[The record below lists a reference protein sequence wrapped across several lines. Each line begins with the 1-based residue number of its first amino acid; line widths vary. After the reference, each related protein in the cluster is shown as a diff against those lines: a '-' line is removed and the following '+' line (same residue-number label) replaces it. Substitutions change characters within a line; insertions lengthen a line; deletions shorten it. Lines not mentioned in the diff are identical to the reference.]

1 MFFFK
6 NCQKKSKKSSCPPR
20 LSQAHGYL
28 TRFCIFA
35 ANFQPTPMKFP
46 KRLITQTPDCL
57 TEPIGQALN
66 VIISTLFALV
76 FLTAYTPFS
85 DTSWFQLGTQSRF
98 LNTIAFVGT
107 GTFFLACSRV
117 LMTFLVKK
125 MRHFP
130 LWLYLL
136 WLFLEI
142 VLIGTY
148 HACLSYFQIQ
158 ATDYSF
164 AYLFT
169 KSLLVTLIALGVP
182 YTITDL
188 VMLLQETR
196 QKLMLTKSDTVESDN
211 EVMPEH
217 TEIINLMDNNGNL
230 KLSVKLDNLYYIKAE
245 DNYINVFYQRS
256 GTIASYMLRCKMKTI
271 EDNSLDSSSLMRCHR
286 SYMVNINKVSVL
298 HNEADGFVIDFER
311 EGLESIPVSKT
322 YSARILEA
330 FNKK

>member
-1 MFFFK
+1 MK
-6 NCQKKSKKSSCPPR
+6 YPR
-20 LSQAHGYL
+20 
-28 TRFCIFA
+28 
-35 ANFQPTPMKFP
+35 
-46 KRLITQTPDCL
+46 RLITQTPECL
-57 TEPIGQALN
+57 TEPVSQSIN

-76 FLTAYTPFS
+76 FLTAYVPFS
-85 DTSWFQLGTQSRF
+85 ATAWFQVGKGNYFFTTL
-98 LNTIAFVGT
+98 AFVGT
-107 GTFFLACSRV
+107 GTLFLALSRT
-117 LMTFLVKK
+117 LMTWLVKK

-130 LWLYLL
+130 FWLYIL

-142 VLIGTY
+142 VLIAVYYTL
-148 HACLSYFQIQ
+148 LSYFQIQ
-158 ATDYSF
+158 ITEAMGHSF
-164 AYLFT
+164 AFILA
-169 KSLLVTLIALGVP
+169 KSFLVSMVALGVP
-182 YTITDL
+182 YTVTDL
-188 VMLLQETR
+188 VILLKDTQQR
-196 QKLMLTKSDTVESDN
+196 LMLTKSDTVESDD

-271 EDNSLDSSSLMRCHR
+271 EDNCVDSSSLMRCHR
-286 SYMVNINKVSVL
+286 SYIVNIKKVSVL

-322 YSARILEA
+322 YSAKVLEA

>member
-1 MFFFK
+1 M
-6 NCQKKSKKSSCPPR
+6 R
-20 LSQAHGYL
+20 
-28 TRFCIFA
+28 
-35 ANFQPTPMKFP
+35 FP
-46 KRLITQTPDCL
+46 KRLITQTPECL
-57 TEPIGQALN
+57 TEPVGQSLN

-85 DTSWFQLGTQSRF
+85 DTSWFELGANSRF
-98 LNTIAFVGT
+98 LNTVAFVGI

-117 LMTFLVKK
+117 LMTLAVKRL
-125 MRHFP
+125 RHFP
-130 LWLYLL
+130 MGVYIL

-142 VLIGTY
+142 VLIAVFHT
-148 HACLSYFQIQ
+148 CISYFQIM

-164 AYLFT
+164 AYIFA
-169 KSLLVTLIALGVP
+169 KSLLITFIALAVP

-188 VMLLQETR
+188 IMLLQDTR
-196 QKLMLTKSDTVESDN
+196 QKLMLTKSDTVESDD

-256 GTIASYMLRCKMKTI
+256 GAIASYMLRCKMKTI
-271 EDNSLDSSSLMRCHR
+271 EDNCLDSSSLMRCHR
-286 SYMVNINKVSVL
+286 SYIVNINKVSVL
-298 HNEADGFVIDFER
+298 HNETDGFVIDFER

-322 YSARILEA
+322 YSAKVLEA